1 MIVTEILG
9 NVHDD
14 AGATLVGDRHR
25 EQVHLE
31 GSALVK
37 RIQRLRTDHGNEYGL
52 RLPAGSPDLRDGDIL
67 TVDDEGERG
76 NAVIVRVLSTDVLVI
91 SARSL
96 REMAFVAHSLGNRHL
111 QAQFFDEDSEYGAQ
125 VMVVQYDHTV
135 QDFLDHHQV
144 PYSRQERIMPV
155 PFRHAEHTH

>member
-37 RIQRLRTDHGNEYGL
+37 RIQRCLLYT
-52 RLPAGSPDLRDGDIL
+52 SPSPRD
-67 TVDDEGERG
+67 
-76 NAVIVRVLSTDVLVI
+76 
-91 SARSL
+91 
-96 REMAFVAHSLGNRHL
+96 
-111 QAQFFDEDSEYGAQ
+111 
-125 VMVVQYDHTV
+125 
-135 QDFLDHHQV
+135 
-144 PYSRQERIMPV
+144 
-155 PFRHAEHTH
+155 